1 MTRLQLR
8 LILVAC
14 LAAIAASST
23 VSAQRWGHGPLPR
36 DGACFYK
43 DPDFHGDYFCLA
55 GGEEL
60 GAMSGGANDKISSI
74 RIIGPSEVTVFT
86 DVRFAGNSTRF
97 AGNVR
102 DLQDEKWNDRISS
115 LRVRSTVGASVRP
128 ASDADEIVR
137 RAYLELLDREPDP
150 QGFTL
155 YRNHMVNDGWSEDR
169 VRQTLWNSPEFRAKG
184 GMTVA
189 KAQEIVRR
197 AYAEVLKRDPDP
209 ASQSYVDRVMRDRW
223 SQQDVERELRK
234 SDEFRRK
241 Q

>member
-1 MTRLQLR
+1 M
-8 LILVAC
+8 LVAC
-14 LAAIAASST
+14 VAVIAASST
-23 VSAQRWGHGPLPR
+23 VSGQRWGRGKLPQ
-36 DGACFYK
+36 DGACFYQ
-43 DPDFHGDYFCLA
+43 DPDFHGDYFCLT

-60 GAMSGGANDKISSI
+60 AAMSSDANDKITSI
-74 RIIGPSEVTVFT
+74 KIFGQADVTVFS
-86 DVRFAGNSTRF
+86 DVRFAGDSTRF

-102 DLQDEKWNDRISS
+102 DLKDEKWNDRISS
-115 LRVRSTVGASVRP
+115 LRVRSGVGENVRP
-128 ASDADEIVR
+128 AGDVDQIVR

-150 QGFTL
+150 QGFVL

-169 VRQTLWNSPEFRAKG
+169 VRETLRNSPEFRSKG

-197 AYAEVLKRDPDP
+197 AYLEVLKREPDP
-209 ASQSYVDRVMRDRW
+209 GSQGYVDKVMRDHW

-234 SDEFRRK
+234 SDEYRRK